1 MEAALNLIAQ
11 NTAPGHHNRPGHD
24 QHQQST
30 YKDFL
35 DTKPPVFTQAAEP
48 LQADEWLNTI
58 EQKFCLHHYTDNQ
71 KAEFAAQ
78 QLQGEAGVWWTNYLA
93 TLPEG
98 VRPTWDEFKEAFR
111 GHHIPKGL
119 MDIKM
124 KEFLK
129 LTQGTKTVTEYTHAF
144 NHLSKYAPEYVNTQE
159 RRMGCFMRGLTLGLQ
174 DDLSLHTYATYNE
187 LVSAAIARENSHR
200 PYKQDKKCKKPY
212 SGGPSHQPRQAQM
225 MHRPQYHPSFRQ
237 YRPPQQ
243 QKPQQNIPRPLP
255 QQVNVSKGFQG
266 GFKSPCYNCG
276 KNRTLCP

>member
-1 MEAALNLIAQ
+1 MPGSNDSGGEHGVPAELPPPPTAADVLARLLGSQENMEAALNLIAQ
-11 NTAPGHHNRPGHD
+11 NTAPGRHNRPGHD

-58 EQKFCLHHYTDNQ
+58 EQKFRLHHYTDNQ

-78 QLQGEAGVWWTNYLA
+78 QLQGEAGVWWTNHLA

-98 VRPTWDEFKEAFR
+98 ARPTWDEFKEAFR

-119 MDIKM
+119 MDMKM

-159 RRMGCFMRGLTLGLQ
+159 RHMGCFTRGLTLGLQ

-187 LVSAAIARENSHR
+187 LVSAAITRENSHR
-200 PYKQDKKCKKPY
+200 LYKEDKKRKKPY
-212 SGGPSHQPRQAQM
+212 SGGPSHQPR
-225 MHRPQYHPSFRQ
+225 
-237 YRPPQQ
+237 
-243 QKPQQNIPRPLP
+243 
-255 QQVNVSKGFQG
+255 
-266 GFKSPCYNCG
+266 
-276 KNRTLCP
+276 